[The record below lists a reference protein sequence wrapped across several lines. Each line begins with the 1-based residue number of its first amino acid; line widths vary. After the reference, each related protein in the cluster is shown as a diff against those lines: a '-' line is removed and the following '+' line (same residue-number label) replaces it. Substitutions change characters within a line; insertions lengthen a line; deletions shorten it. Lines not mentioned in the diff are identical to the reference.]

1 MVKSQVHTLVNVG
14 SNPAAAT
21 KSRDSVTGNTPVSK
35 TGILSSNLNPF
46 ANYGAVGKWLSH
58 LTFDQVIA
66 GSNPVSTSLGVV
78 GRMVFAA
85 AF

>member
-1 MVKSQVHTLVNVG
+1 MVKSQAHNLVYAG

-21 KSRDSVTGNTPVSK
+21 KSRDSVTGNIAVSK
-35 TGILSSNLNPF
+35 TADLSSNLSPF
-46 ANYGAVGKWLSH
+46 AKLGAVGKWLSRH
-58 LTFDQVIA
+58 SFKVKIA
-66 GSNPVSTSLGVV
+66 GSNPVSTSLWVV

>member
-1 MVKSQVHTLVNVG
+1 MVKSQVHTLVNIG
-14 SNPAAAT
+14 SNPIAAT

-66 GSNPVSTSLGVV
+66 GSTPVSTSLGVV

>member
-1 MVKSQVHTLVNVG
+1 MVKSQVHTLVNIG
-14 SNPAAAT
+14 SNPIAAT
-21 KSRDSVTGNTPVSK
+21 QSRDSVTGNITVSK
-35 TGILSSNLNPF
+35 TVDLSSNLSPF

-66 GSNPVSTSLGVV
+66 GSTPVSTSLWVV